1 MLLLQGVQVWSLVGE
16 LRSYK
21 PYCELAVLVFSPVP
35 LFVTLYTVAHSAPL
49 SMGIFQARILGWVCH
64 FLLQEIFPT
73 QGLNLCL
80 LHLLHWQV
88 DSLPLSPLGSLQ
100 AAQLGQKIN

>member
-1 MLLLQGVQVWSLVGE
+1 MLFSVLSWEFCGSLGVLGLRASIAGGQVWPLVGE

-49 SMGIFQARILGWVCH
+49 SMGIFQARILEWVAISSSRR
-64 FLLQEIFPT
+64 FSRPR
-73 QGLNLCL
+73 
-80 LHLLHWQV
+80 
-88 DSLPLSPLGSLQ
+88 D
-100 AAQLGQKIN
+100 